1 MPRKGRKKSST
12 GIYHVML
19 RGINRQIIF
28 EEKGDKSRLLWTLK
42 KYKEICKYEL
52 YGYCLMDNHVHL
64 LMKECGESI
73 SEAIKRI
80 SSSYVFWYNTKYE
93 RSGHLFQD
101 RFKSENVESST
112 SFLTVLRY
120 IHQNPMKAG
129 LAESV
134 FESEWTSFHE
144 YVGEAKIVD
153 TWAALELFSTA
164 PDSRKAI
171 HSFIHYMNEDNDD
184 ECMDYIVK
192 KNMPD
197 SEVIEK
203 LNEFGI
209 TTNSILQQMEKKDRD
224 AMLATL
230 KNLNG
235 VTVKQLARIT
245 GISKSVIYRC

>member
-28 EEKGDKSRLLWTLK
+28 EEKDDKNRLLWTLE

-64 LMKECGESI
+64 LIKECDASI

-93 RSGHLFQD
+93 RCGHLFQD
-101 RFKSENVESST
+101 RFKSENIESSA

-120 IHQNPMKAG
+120 IHQNPVKAG
-129 LAESV
+129 LTRNV
-134 FESEWTSFHE
+134 FESEWTSIHE
-144 YVGEAKIVD
+144 YVAEAKIVD
-153 TWAALELFSTA
+153 TQAALELFSQEQRE
-164 PDSRKAI
+164 SMNQ
-171 HSFIHYMNEDNDD
+171 FIHYMNEDNDD
-184 ECMDYIVK
+184 VCMDYIEK

-197 SEVIEK
+197 SEVIGH
-203 LNEFGI
+203 LNDLGI
-209 TTNSILQQMEKKDRD
+209 TANSILQQMKKKDRD
-224 AMLATL
+224 TVLATL

-235 VTVKQLARIT
+235 VSVKQLSRIT
-245 GISKSVIYRC
+245 GISQSIIYRS